1 MLSMNFSD
9 MVGLTSRL
17 KHDVRLVQRAMSD
30 QQFIDYIR
38 DIIKQNFKDVWASQ
52 GAAINENWNDK
63 TLVDTGNLRSSLT
76 TNRIQLR
83 VVNGVLTFE
92 SDVSYSKFVN
102 DMYVF
107 YGLTDKARTD
117 IQGESIGWLLKNQG
131 RLRWTTT

>member
-1 MLSMNFSD
+1 MLSMNFTE
-9 MVGLTSRL
+9 MVGLAGRL
-17 KHDVRLVQRAMSD
+17 KHDVQLVQRAMTD
-30 QQFIDYIR
+30 QQFVDHIR

-52 GAAINENWNDK
+52 GAAINENWNDN

-92 SDVSYSKFVN
+92 SDVSYSSFVN
-102 DMYVF
+102 SAYTF

-117 IQGESIGWLLKNQG
+117 IQGESIFSDE
-131 RLRWTTT
+131 